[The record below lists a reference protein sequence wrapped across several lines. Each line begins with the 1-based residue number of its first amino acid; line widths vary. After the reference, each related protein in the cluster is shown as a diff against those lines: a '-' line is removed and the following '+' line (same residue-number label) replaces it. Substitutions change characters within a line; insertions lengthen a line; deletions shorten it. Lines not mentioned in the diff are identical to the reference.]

1 MAMASGGAGDDEGI
15 VGINVTPLVD
25 VSLVLVI
32 IFMVATP
39 FLEHPNLPV
48 SLPKALTAEGEERE
62 NITITITADGRYALN
77 SEVMSSPDALLPA
90 LRERIAKSEE
100 KHVIIRADEEVLH
113 GRLMEAMRWGKEAG
127 AKSLTIAT
135 VQKTR

>member
-1 MAMASGGAGDDEGI
+1 MTSGGAGDDEGI

-39 FLEHPNLPV
+39 FMEHPSLPV
-48 SLPKALTAEGEERE
+48 SLPKAITAEGEERE

-77 SEVMSSPDALLPA
+77 ADVMSSPDALLPA
-90 LRERIAKSEE
+90 LQKRIAKSKE
-100 KHVIIRADEEVLH
+100 KYVIIRADEQVFH
-113 GRLMEAMRWGKEAG
+113 GRLLEAMRWAKEAG

-135 VQKTR
+135 VQKAQ